1 MSQVAELSV
10 RRAEP
15 RDVDFLCELVNDPD
29 VQPFLGAR
37 APRKREALL
46 GEIERSAREPY
57 AFGRF
62 VIEVDGERVG
72 SLGFDQV
79 NARSRI
85 ARLERLA
92 VHPERRN
99 RGIAEEAARWFQR
112 HLLLELGYHRLEL
125 EIYAFNERA
134 LRHAERVG
142 FVREGVKRNAYLRHG
157 TWVDGVL
164 YALVW
169 EDLAVGR
176 ADLLRAYVAAHN
188 DGVRTGNWEGLGP
201 YFAEAAELVFEGPP
215 VGPFRGRD
223 AIVAAYRAQ
232 PPDDTVELLEVGE
245 QDGTV
250 TAGYAWSA
258 EPAARAG
265 ELGADVRDGEI
276 VRLVVRV

>member
-1 MSQVAELSV
+1 MSGLSV

-15 RDVDFLCELVNDPD
+15 RDVDFLRELVNDPE
-29 VQPFLGAR
+29 VEPFLGGR
-37 APRKREALL
+37 VPREREALL
-46 GEIERSAREPY
+46 AEVERSAREPRAY
-57 AFGRF
+57 GRF

-72 SLGFDQV
+72 SLGFEQM

-92 VHPERRN
+92 VGPGHRGH
-99 RGIAEEAARWFQR
+99 GIADEAARWFQR

-142 FVREGVKRNAYLRHG
+142 FVREGVKRKAYLRHG
-157 TWVDGVL
+157 AWADGVL

-169 EDLAVGR
+169 EDLDVTGAE
-176 ADLLRAYVAAHN
+176 LLRAYVTAHN

-201 YFAEAAELVFEGPP
+201 YFAEDAELVFEGPP

-232 PPDDTVELLEVGE
+232 PPDDTVELLDVAED
-245 QDGTV
+245 DGAV

-258 EPAARAG
+258 EPEARAG
-265 ELGADVRDGEI
+265 ELRADIRAGEI
-276 VRLVVRV
+276 ARLVVRI